1 MCPLDFTSNM
11 PTKIYPLTMSTRIH
25 CPWELSIP
33 LPWAGEIVL
42 ICHSFSAVLSCRVT
56 KNLVMF
62 CQFIQNWSWSDTWGE
77 ILFARIENS
86 NSWSSIWNSNL
97 RWNLTSMFY
106 LSFRPCCQTREIFA
120 ILNEIVHEFEWG
132 KGQKVSKTNFLY
144 LTSFNKLTKIFCP
157 IRRRP

>member
-1 MCPLDFTSNM
+1 M
-11 PTKIYPLTMSTRIH
+11 KIIH
-25 CPWELSIP
+25 PASLGRVNCSHLSF
-33 LPWAGEIVL
+33 L
-42 ICHSFSAVLSCRVT
+42 LSGF
-56 KNLVMF
+56 KLSSDLVMF

-77 ILFARIENS
+77 ILFARIYNS

-120 ILNEIVHEFEWG
+120 ILNEIVHEFEWS
-132 KGQKVSKTNFLY
+132 KGQKVSQTNRFY

-157 IRRRP
+157 SINYVVSKLAIFDPLPPLSRLFTK